1 MGSQMSTSAMQVI
14 SNEITNETKLWTMQE
29 VGTMS
34 QNAIPFNVNFDSL
47 LGKYRVCAGN
57 YYGRAPNFK
66 LFCKYDFSISLVDGT
81 RFPAYIA
88 IFHEK
93 DSNLSGFIFDIE
105 KELKEMININLSLDF
120 QLTINETHSEIGDK
134 IQGKYIIYHFNNCQP
149 TEHLNSVKGRMT
161 FTFEIKSLLTFHKE
175 FIHHLGLNMVRPGGK
190 EDFTIICED
199 QKIKFE
205 KQLLINVS
213 TVFREMLENQWTKES
228 KDGQVEIKE
237 VKPETILAFKRLLL
251 NSNDFKK
258 EDFNIEMMIFA
269 DRYDIKALLDLCGK
283 YIDSFDVN
291 DENVFEFVQGIYLI
305 NNGSFM
311 NKAITLMKNNYGALE
326 QDPRWKE
333 FAKEHSDCVF
343 KMLKLFAEK

>member
-1 MGSQMSTSAMQVI
+1 MMGSQMSTSAMEVI
-14 SNEITNETKLWTMQE
+14 SNEITNVTKLWTMQE

-47 LGKYRVCAGN
+47 LGKYKTN
-57 YYGRAPNFK
+57 DKSFFK
-66 LFCKYDFSISLVDGT
+66 LFCMFHFSISLVDGT
-81 RFPAYIA
+81 SYPAYVA

-93 DSNLSGFIFDIE
+93 DTKRSGFIFDIE
-105 KELKEMININLSLDF
+105 KEREEIRNINLSLDF
-120 QLTINETHSEIGDK
+120 QLTVNETISEIGEK
-134 IQGKYIIYHFNNCQP
+134 IQGEDGIRITHYFKNDQP
-149 TEHLNSVKGRMT
+149 FEHLRSVKGRMT

-175 FIHHLGLNMVRPGGK
+175 FIHHLGLNMVKPGGK

-213 TVFREMLENQWTKES
+213 PVFREMLQNQWTEES
-228 KDGQVEIKE
+228 KKGQVEIKE

-269 DRYDIKALLDLCGK
+269 DRYNIEALVDLCGK

-291 DENVFEFVQGIYLI
+291 DENIFEFVQGIYLI

-311 NKAITLMKNNYGALE
+311 NKAIVLIKNNYGALE

-333 FAKEHSDCVF
+333 FAKKHSDCVL